1 MPSKF
6 TPQGGSVDIRLR
18 TGKDSTLP
26 KPLQQ
31 YAEITVTDS
40 GIGIAPKETEHIF
53 ERFYQIRNSQNNSN
67 IGTGIGLHLTRSLV
81 ELHQRLKLSHF
92 AAPKTAEF
100 ANVLSALSI
109 DSKVLVIVEE
119 GNKFAELSARNL
131 ANVTV
136 ATPATASVLDIV
148 NADKL
153 LVTKEAIL
161 INRGGSCIIEFV

>member
-1 MPSKF
+1 MPSNS
-6 TPQGGSVDIRLR
+6 PPEGGSVDIRLR

-81 ELHQRLKLSHF
+81 ELHHGDIR
-92 AAPKTAEF
+92 
-100 ANVLSALSI
+100 
-109 DSKVLVIVEE
+109 VENNPDGQPGCSFIIRMPLGCAHLRKE
-119 GNKFAELSARNL
+119 EME
-131 ANVTV
+131 
-136 ATPATASVLDIV
+136 
-148 NADKL
+148 ADKAPL
-153 LVTKEAIL
+153 FHLRLRSFLFLMKPRKKKTENTNQNEIQST
-161 INRGGSCIIEFV
+161 GGRRR